1 MKKRMFSSGAAAFG
15 VLLLVLS
22 VAVLQSVRA
31 QGYSGKEFVAP
42 RVFQAAGPTISSIQ
56 GSVDQFRV
64 ALGAKREINWD
75 GNGSSVTATFSTPFD
90 GFQVSRGALFTTPG
104 TGFVQ
109 APLSGLVSTF
119 GNASYETIF
128 QTFSPLRLFSA
139 IGSNVTDTQ
148 FFVPGGGNIPATTT
162 GFGAVFTDVD
172 QPDGSGPGAKQ
183 GNRGSSS
190 LLEFF
195 GVNGEL
201 LFSSF
206 VPAAPGNGSLSFFGV
221 VFNDARIARVRIT
234 SGDSA
239 PGPDDEAKRDI
250 VMMDDFIFGEPQAI
264 Q

>member
-1 MKKRMFSSGAAAFG
+1 M
-15 VLLLVLS
+15 
-22 VAVLQSVRA
+22 
-31 QGYSGKEFVAP
+31 
-42 RVFQAAGPTISSIQ
+42 
-56 GSVDQFRV
+56 
-64 ALGAKREINWD
+64 
-75 GNGSSVTATFSTPFD
+75 
-90 GFQVSRGALFTTPG
+90 
-104 TGFVQ
+104 
-109 APLSGLVSTF
+109 
-119 GNASYETIF
+119 
-128 QTFSPLRLFSA
+128 
-139 IGSNVTDTQ
+139 
-148 FFVPGGGNIPATTT
+148 
-162 GFGAVFTDVD
+162 FTDVD

-239 PGPDDEAKRDI
+239 PGPDDEARRDI